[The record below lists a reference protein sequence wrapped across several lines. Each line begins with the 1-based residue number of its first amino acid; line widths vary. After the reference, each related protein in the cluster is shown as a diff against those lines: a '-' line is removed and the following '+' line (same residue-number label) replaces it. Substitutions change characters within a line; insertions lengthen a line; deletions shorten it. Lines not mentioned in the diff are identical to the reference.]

1 MADNNNVGHECPTY
15 DPATIDP
22 APHQLPPDPGKTAA
36 IEAAK
41 ARAAAR
47 KAARLAQQPL
57 NEDAAAQHPQT
68 PPHPSPTGGGSLSV
82 AEPPTDAETSTELL
96 PPPQRSAAGEGWGG
110 GSVLHSGTNA
120 ETSTNVEPTPH
131 PENNKQ
137 PETSM
142 NPNDTEQE
150 KQSRDAKLAAARAK
164 SEERR
169 IAHAKLKQHMRD
181 TAIPIRPQTDD
192 RK

>member
-15 DPATIDP
+15 DPVTTDP
-22 APHQLPPDPGKTAA
+22 APHQLPSDPGKTTA

-47 KAARLAQQPL
+47 KAARLAQQSPSKDTPEQ
-57 NEDAAAQHPQT
+57 NSQT
-68 PPHPSPTGGGSLSV
+68 PPHPSPTGGGSAPV
-82 AEPPTDAETSTELL
+82 AEPPNDTA
-96 PPPQRSAAGEGWGG
+96 
-110 GSVLHSGTNA
+110 
-120 ETSTNVEPTPH
+120 PTPH
-131 PENNKQ
+131 QENNKQ
-137 PETSM
+137 PEASPMTDD
-142 NPNDTEQE
+142 PA
-150 KQSRDAKLAAARAK
+150 KQTRDAKLAAARAK